1 MNKRQKKKRALQSQV
16 NFLIAE
22 NALLI
27 EAQKNGVRERKL
39 LGQRLTELE
48 KTVSVN
54 ALASNERFGAVESA
68 NGKLRVDL
76 DRAILEFKHKKKS
89 WFGK

>member
-27 EAQKNGVRERKL
+27 EAQKNGVRERRML
-39 LGQRLTELE
+39 EQRLTELE
-48 KTVSVN
+48 KIVSAN
-54 ALASNERFGAVESA
+54 ALASNERFDSVAFAMAE
-68 NGKLRVDL
+68 LRVDL
-76 DRAILEFKHKKKS
+76 DNAILDFKPKKKS

>member
-27 EAQKNGVRERKL
+27 EAQKNGVRERRVLEK
-39 LGQRLTELE
+39 RLTELE
-48 KTVSVN
+48 KIVSDN
-54 ALASNERFGAVESA
+54 ALASNERFDQVEVEVVKIGEECGSIQ
-68 NGKLRVDL
+68 KLRKIVDF
-76 DRAILEFKHKKKS
+76 FKMK
-89 WFGK
+89 